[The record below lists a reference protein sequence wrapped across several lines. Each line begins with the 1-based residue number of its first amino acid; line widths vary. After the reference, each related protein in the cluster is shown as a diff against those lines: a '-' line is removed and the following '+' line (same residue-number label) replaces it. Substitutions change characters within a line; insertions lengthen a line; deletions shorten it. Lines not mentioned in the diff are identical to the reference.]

1 MDNQKRQIA
10 YKVRIKEMV
19 TGNYIKE
26 DGWEPNH
33 ILLDNQLKVSRVN
46 IIGAVVDKSADNGYL
61 SMLLDD
67 GSGKISARFFQ
78 EFGLAKEVNIGDIVL
93 MIGRIRE
100 YGAERYIVPEILK
113 KIEDKK
119 WADVRRLELQRQD
132 AGKRYVSVERK
143 KIEPIAQVVEKSP
156 INMIYSLIRK
166 LDKGDG
172 ADIDTVIKDANMPD
186 AEKIIINLLEK
197 GEIFEIRKGK
207 IKVLE

>member
-10 YKVRIKEMV
+10 YKVRIKDMI

-33 ILLDNQLKVSRVN
+33 VLLGNQLKVSRVN
-46 IIGAVVDKSADNGYL
+46 IIGTVVDKSANNGFQ

-67 GSGKISARFFQ
+67 GSGKISVRFFQ
-78 EFGLAKEVNIGDIVL
+78 EFGLAKGIDIGNIVL

-100 YGAERYIVPEILK
+100 YGPERYIVPEILK

-119 WADVRRLELQRQD
+119 WAAIRKLELQGQD
-132 AGKRYVSVERK
+132 TGKKYITVEK
-143 KIEPIAQVVEKSP
+143 PKLVAQAVEKSP
-156 INMIYSLIRK
+156 INQIYSLIRK

-172 ADIDTVIKDANMPD
+172 ADIDIILKDANSPD
-186 AEKIIINLLEK
+186 TEKIIMSLLEK

-207 IKVLE
+207 LKVLE